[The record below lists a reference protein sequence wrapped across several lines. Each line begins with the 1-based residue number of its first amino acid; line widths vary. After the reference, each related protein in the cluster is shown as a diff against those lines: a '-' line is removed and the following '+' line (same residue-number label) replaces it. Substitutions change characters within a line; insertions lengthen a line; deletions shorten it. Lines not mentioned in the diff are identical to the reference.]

1 MKILLAACNAKY
13 IHSNLAVYDLRAYA
27 SAYQEHILL
36 REYTINQTKDEI
48 LKDIYLT
55 GADVVCFSCYIWNI
69 SFVKD
74 LLCDLHKILP
84 ETKFWAGGPEVSFDA
99 EAFLRKT
106 PQMTGVM
113 IGEGEKTFLEL
124 VHYYVDGEGSLTEI
138 PGIVYHDGEE
148 IYNNGWRELT
158 DLSEIPFVYEQ
169 LKDFENKIIYYES
182 SRGCPFSCS
191 YCLSSIDKKL
201 RFRDLELVRRELQFF
216 LDHRVPQVKF
226 VDRTFNCRHEHAME
240 IWRYILEH
248 DNGVTN
254 FHFEISADLL
264 RDEEIQ
270 LMSKMRPGL
279 IQLEIGVQSTNTDT
293 IHATG
298 KVCRKDPQFWKY
310 SSASGSDRRS
320 SI

>member
-138 PGIVYHDGEE
+138 PGIV
-148 IYNNGWRELT
+148 
-158 DLSEIPFVYEQ
+158 
-169 LKDFENKIIYYES
+169 
-182 SRGCPFSCS
+182 
-191 YCLSSIDKKL
+191 
-201 RFRDLELVRRELQFF
+201 
-216 LDHRVPQVKF
+216 
-226 VDRTFNCRHEHAME
+226 
-240 IWRYILEH
+240 
-248 DNGVTN
+248 
-254 FHFEISADLL
+254 
-264 RDEEIQ
+264 
-270 LMSKMRPGL
+270 
-279 IQLEIGVQSTNTDT
+279 
-293 IHATG
+293 
-298 KVCRKDPQFWKY
+298 
-310 SSASGSDRRS
+310 
-320 SI
+320 

>member
-106 PQMTGVM
+106 PYAV
-113 IGEGEKTFLEL
+113 F
-124 VHYYVDGEGSLTEI
+124 
-138 PGIVYHDGEE
+138 P
-148 IYNNGWRELT
+148 
-158 DLSEIPFVYEQ
+158 PFV
-169 LKDFENKIIYYES
+169 
-182 SRGCPFSCS
+182 RG
-191 YCLSSIDKKL
+191 I
-201 RFRDLELVRRELQFF
+201 EVLV
-216 LDHRVPQVKF
+216 DMP
-226 VDRTFNCRHEHAME
+226 VDRHGESRTDGGFFQQERIES
-240 IWRYILEH
+240 IRYQQVVHKI
-248 DNGVTN
+248 
-254 FHFEISADLL
+254 FHGCNL
-264 RDEEIQ
+264 
-270 LMSKMRPGL
+270 
-279 IQLEIGVQSTNTDT
+279 
-293 IHATG
+293 
-298 KVCRKDPQFWKY
+298 
-310 SSASGSDRRS
+310 
-320 SI
+320 